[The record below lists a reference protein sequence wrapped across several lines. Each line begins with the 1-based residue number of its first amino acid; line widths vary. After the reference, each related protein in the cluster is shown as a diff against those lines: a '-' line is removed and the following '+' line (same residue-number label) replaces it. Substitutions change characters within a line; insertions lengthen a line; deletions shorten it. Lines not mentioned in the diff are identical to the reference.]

1 MMTSSRGF
9 ISLIIGLL
17 VCSSLATSSEAGRR
31 IPAARDMMM
40 PNGIP
45 TAEEATLTGLGCC
58 SAAAFLDQHPHPQQS
73 DTVKKPSRMM
83 AITAPQKPVVSTSSV
98 ATTAAPGLG
107 LVSSGVTTKTE
118 TPHRPRR
125 STDVLATTVATMPWE
140 KNTQP
145 VQAIV
150 AVITAFVTA
159 IVLSGM
165 TFFVLACSS
174 GSLLLGRSEADS
186 RMTSDVE
193 KADGYPSF
201 ANSQEHCHVSMVYY
215 TIEQPRDSSGGGG
228 GGPAA
233 RSKAVLTAA
242 PGGPI
247 ESRTEAEV
255 FGAAAALAEK
265 SRLLLACQ
273 GELEAL
279 KTKLADAEATL
290 EASSSQAI
298 SLRSTLAEAQL
309 DLQQAKKT
317 SERRLAQMEEKDA
330 KLSRLEFEAEILALE
345 NKRQEEELL
354 DTQEDLS
361 SLSNELYQLSDG
373 DDEMDLQLLS
383 SAAGLRYAS

>member
-1 MMTSSRGF
+1 MMVFSRGL

-31 IPAARDMMM
+31 IPAASRDMMN

-45 TAEEATLTGLGCC
+45 TAEETTLTGLGCC
-58 SAAAFLDQHPHPQQS
+58 SAAAFLDQQPHPQQS
-73 DTVKKPSRMM
+73 DTVRKPS
-83 AITAPQKPVVSTSSV
+83 TVVSTSS
-98 ATTAAPGLG
+98 ATTAAPGG
-107 LVSSGVTTKTE
+107 LSSGVTTRTAQ

-125 STDVLATTVATMPWE
+125 PSTDDLATTDFATTMLSE

-145 VQAIV
+145 MVQAIV

-159 IVLSGM
+159 IVLSGL

-174 GSLLLGRSEADS
+174 GSILGRSEADS

-201 ANSQEHCHVSMVYY
+201 ANSRQEHCHVSMVYS

-228 GGPAA
+228 GPA

-242 PGGPI
+242 PGPAI

-273 GELEAL
+273 GKLEAL
-279 KTKLADAEATL
+279 TTKLADAEATL
-290 EASSSQAI
+290 EASSSEAI
-298 SLRSTLAEAQL
+298 SLRSTLAETQL
-309 DLQQAKKT
+309 DLQQTKKT

-330 KLSRLEFEAEILALE
+330 QLSRLEFEAEILALE

-361 SLSNELYQLSDG
+361 SLSDELYELSDG

-383 SAAGLRYAS
+383 SAAGL

>member
-1 MMTSSRGF
+1 MMFSRGL

-17 VCSSLATSSEAGRR
+17 VCSSLTTSSEAGRR
-31 IPAARDMMM
+31 IPAARDIM

-45 TAEEATLTGLGCC
+45 TAEEATLTGLLGCC
-58 SAAAFLDQHPHPQQS
+58 SAAAFLDQHPQPQQS

-83 AITAPQKPVVSTSSV
+83 AITEPQKTVDISTSSV
-98 ATTAAPGLG
+98 ATTAAPGG
-107 LVSSGVTTKTE
+107 LSSGVTITRTE

-125 STDVLATTVATMPWE
+125 STDILATTSVATTMLWE
-140 KNTQP
+140 KKIQP

-165 TFFVLACSS
+165 TFFVLACSAS

-215 TIEQPRDSSGGGG
+215 TIDPRDSSGGGG
-228 GGPAA
+228 GPA
-233 RSKAVLTAA
+233 RMSKAVLTAA

-290 EASSSQAI
+290 EASSSEAI
-298 SLRSTLAEAQL
+298 SLRSTLAETQL
-309 DLQQAKKT
+309 DLQQTKKT

-330 KLSRLEFEAEILALE
+330 QLSRLEFEAEILNLE
-345 NKRQEEELL
+345 NRRQEEELL
-354 DTQEDLS
+354 DAQEDLS
-361 SLSNELYQLSDG
+361 SLSNELFELSDG
-373 DDEMDLQLLS
+373 DDEINLHLLS
-383 SAAGLRYAS
+383 SAAGL